1 MQTDILLEEKYKFY
15 NKLLN
20 EKDRRIVLAAEAKS
34 LGRGGFSKVSKLSG
48 ISRVTLNAGLKELAS
63 GLEDIP
69 SKSKSRKSGGGRKK
83 AIFKNELLQNKL
95 ADIVSPH
102 TMGDPMKP
110 LQWTSKS
117 LRKISDELS
126 KRGYTISHRLLIRA

>member
-1 MQTDILLEEKYKFY
+1 MQTDILLEAKYKSY
-15 NKLLN
+15 NQLLN

-34 LGRGGFSKVSKLSG
+34 MGRGGFSKVSKLSG
-48 ISRVTLNAGLKELAS
+48 ISRVTLNAGLKELES
-63 GLEDIP
+63 NLENVP
-69 SKSKSRKSGGGRKK
+69 LKSKSRKEGGGRKK
-83 AIFKNELLQNKL
+83 EIFKNDLLQKDL
-95 ADIVSPH
+95 ECIVSPH

-126 KRGYTISHRLLIRA
+126 VMGFKISPTNR